1 MAGHAP
7 GSWEGPGGNLHQ
19 LQGNTQGEG
28 NVRRAGTDGWLCSEK
43 VLKGNKHNLPLSGR
57 LLWWEGMQKN

>member
-28 NVRRAGTDGWLCSEK
+28 NVRRAGTDGFALRRC
-43 VLKGNKHNLPLSGR
+43 
-57 LLWWEGMQKN
+57 